1 MKVYKAKSHIALNV
15 VTNEGN
21 AHISFSPVTGGGSE
35 FYTKDE
41 ALQAALEKHPKFGKL
56 FKAVEVE
63 PPVIKMA
70 EPKKKVDESKVEVS
84 SADDAKEYLIDSSA
98 SAVQSCALLQPSKR
112 WRHLRALSLSEFKIT
127 TPWYLR

>member
-63 PPVIKMA
+63 PPVIKKA
-70 EPKKKVDESKVEVS
+70 EPKKEVDESKVEVS
-84 SADDAKEYLIDSSA
+84 SAEDAKEYLIDKFGISRTKLRSIAAIKEMAA
-98 SAVQSCALLQPSKR
+98 SKGI
-112 WRHLRALSLSEFKIT
+112 EFIGI
-127 TPWYLR
+127 

>member
-41 ALQAALEKHPKFGKL
+41 ALQAALEKHP
-56 FKAVEVE
+56 
-63 PPVIKMA
+63 
-70 EPKKKVDESKVEVS
+70 
-84 SADDAKEYLIDSSA
+84 
-98 SAVQSCALLQPSKR
+98 
-112 WRHLRALSLSEFKIT
+112 
-127 TPWYLR
+127 